1 MTVAALEELV
11 AIPSVSGDPARR
23 DDVGRAA
30 AWLAARLGSLGGR
43 VVPTG
48 GHPLVLGEWLG
59 AEGAPTVL
67 IYAHYDVQPAGEE
80 GAWQTPPFEPAV
92 RGERMY
98 GRGTSDDKGPMLAA
112 LGAVERLLEERGRLP
127 VNVRI
132 LLEGEEEIGS
142 PNLEAA
148 LAANREMLRADVAV
162 SADGAMW
169 SAEQP
174 SLNVAARGM
183 LAVDVSV
190 RGPAADLHSGRH
202 GGAVQNP
209 LRALAEIVASLHR
222 ADGTV
227 AVDGFSDEVVDL
239 TDADREEIG
248 EMPFDDD
255 AYRDEVGAPELHGES
270 GYTPLERLTARPT
283 LEVSQIEG
291 GGRYTVIPAVARA
304 YLTCRLV
311 PDQDPARVA
320 AAIARHV
327 IKHCPPGVTVS
338 VEEVPGGIPAYAIR
352 RDHPALAAAEE
363 ALRSVY
369 PGRRVLRTRAGGTL
383 PAAVLLRRAL
393 GLDTLLFS
401 FSSSDECFH
410 GPNEFFR
417 LSRLREGTDA
427 WARLL
432 DLLAKGSKRTRLRGR
447 GSSSCHRCRATSAS
461 ATAPSTAI
469 SRWPS
474 PNAQLTSEITPNSV
488 SSASRRLRRFTW
500 RSRRSG
506 LNPLRHGREHGRR
519 QEALEGEPEAERQL
533 PENSGIVAMLCSVP
547 PGWSTSN
554 ITAIPERQIN
564 GPPTSPSMA
573 MRRGTSSDWYIR

>member
-1 MTVAALEELV
+1 VAVTVAALEELV

-30 AWLAARLGSLGGR
+30 AWLAKRLEGLNGR
-43 VVPTG
+43 VVPTA
-48 GHPLVLGEWLG
+48 GHPLVLAEWLG

-67 IYAHYDVQPAGEE
+67 VYAHYDVQPVG
-80 GAWQTPPFEPAV
+80 GASAWRTPPFEPV
-92 RGERMY
+92 IRDERMY

-112 LGAVERLLEERGRLP
+112 LGAVERLLEERGSLP

-142 PNLEAA
+142 PSLEPA
-148 LAANREMLRADVAV
+148 LLAHRDALQADVAI

-183 LAVDVSV
+183 LAVEVSV
-190 RGPAADLHSGRH
+190 RGPSADLHSGRH
-202 GGAVQNP
+202 GGAVLNP
-209 LRALAEIVASLHR
+209 LQALAEILATLHR
-222 ADGTV
+222 PDGAIT
-227 AVDGFSDEVVDL
+227 VDGFMDDVVEL
-239 TDADREEIG
+239 TGDDRFEIA
-248 EMPFDDD
+248 EMPFDEG
-255 AYRDEVGAPELHGES
+255 AYRAEVGSPALHGQN

-283 LEVSQIEG
+283 LEISQIEG

-311 PDQDPARVA
+311 PDQDPQRIA

-327 IKHCPPGVTVS
+327 LGRCPDGVTAS
-338 VEEVPGGIPAYAIR
+338 VEEVPGGIPAYAMR

-363 ALRSVY
+363 ALRAVY

-401 FSSSDECFH
+401 FSSSDEGFH

-432 DLLAKGSKRTRLRGR
+432 DLLAEKL
-447 GSSSCHRCRATSAS
+447 
-461 ATAPSTAI
+461 
-469 SRWPS
+469 
-474 PNAQLTSEITPNSV
+474 
-488 SSASRRLRRFTW
+488 
-500 RSRRSG
+500 
-506 LNPLRHGREHGRR
+506 
-519 QEALEGEPEAERQL
+519 
-533 PENSGIVAMLCSVP
+533 
-547 PGWSTSN
+547 
-554 ITAIPERQIN
+554 
-564 GPPTSPSMA
+564 
-573 MRRGTSSDWYIR
+573 

>member
-1 MTVAALEELV
+1 VTVAALEELV

-30 AWLAARLGSLGGR
+30 AWLAKRLEGLNGR
-43 VVPTG
+43 VVPTA
-48 GHPLVLGEWLG
+48 GHPLVLAEWLG

-67 IYAHYDVQPAGEE
+67 VYAHYDVQPVGEAS
-80 GAWQTPPFEPAV
+80 AWRTPPFEPV
-92 RGERMY
+92 IRDERMY

-112 LGAVERLLEERGRLP
+112 LGAVERLLEERGSLP
-127 VNVRI
+127 VNVRV

-142 PNLEAA
+142 PSLEPA
-148 LAANREMLRADVAV
+148 LLAHRDALQADVAI

-183 LAVDVSV
+183 LAVEVSV
-190 RGPAADLHSGRH
+190 RGPSADLHSGRH
-202 GGAVQNP
+202 GGAVLNP
-209 LRALAEIVASLHR
+209 LQALAEILATLHR
-222 ADGTV
+222 PDGAIT
-227 AVDGFSDEVVDL
+227 VDGFMDDVVEL
-239 TDADREEIG
+239 TGDDRFEIA
-248 EMPFDDD
+248 EMPFDER
-255 AYRDEVGAPELHGES
+255 AYRAEVGSPRLHGQN

-283 LEVSQIEG
+283 LEISQIEG

-311 PDQDPARVA
+311 PDQDPQRIA

-327 IKHCPPGVTVS
+327 LGRCPDGVTAS
-338 VEEVPGGIPAYAIR
+338 VEEVPGGIPAYAMR

-363 ALRSVY
+363 ALRAVY

-401 FSSSDECFH
+401 FSSSDEGFH

-432 DLLAKGSKRTRLRGR
+432 DLLAEKL
-447 GSSSCHRCRATSAS
+447 
-461 ATAPSTAI
+461 
-469 SRWPS
+469 
-474 PNAQLTSEITPNSV
+474 
-488 SSASRRLRRFTW
+488 
-500 RSRRSG
+500 
-506 LNPLRHGREHGRR
+506 
-519 QEALEGEPEAERQL
+519 
-533 PENSGIVAMLCSVP
+533 
-547 PGWSTSN
+547 
-554 ITAIPERQIN
+554 
-564 GPPTSPSMA
+564 
-573 MRRGTSSDWYIR
+573 

>member
-30 AWLAARLGSLGGR
+30 AWLAKRLDGLNGR
-43 VVPTG
+43 VVPTA
-48 GHPLVLGEWLG
+48 GHPLVLAEWLG

-67 IYAHYDVQPAGEE
+67 VYAHYDVQPVGEAS
-80 GAWQTPPFEPAV
+80 AWRTPPFEPV
-92 RGERMY
+92 IRDERMY

-112 LGAVERLLEERGRLP
+112 LGAVERLLEERGSLP
-127 VNVRI
+127 VNVRV

-142 PNLEAA
+142 PSLEPA
-148 LAANREMLRADVAV
+148 LLAHRDALQADVAI

-183 LAVDVSV
+183 LAVEVSV
-190 RGPAADLHSGRH
+190 RGPSADLHSGRH
-202 GGAVQNP
+202 GGAVLNP
-209 LRALAEIVASLHR
+209 LQALAEILATLHR
-222 ADGTV
+222 PDGAIT
-227 AVDGFSDEVVDL
+227 VDGFMDDVVDL
-239 TDADREEIG
+239 TGDDRFEIA
-248 EMPFDDD
+248 EMPFDER
-255 AYRDEVGAPELHGES
+255 AYRAEVGSPRLHGQN

-283 LEVSQIEG
+283 LEISQIEG

-311 PDQDPARVA
+311 PDQDPQRIA

-327 IKHCPPGVTVS
+327 LGRCPDGVTAS
-338 VEEVPGGIPAYAIR
+338 VEEVPGGIPAYAMR

-363 ALRSVY
+363 ALRAVY

-401 FSSSDECFH
+401 FSSSDEGFH

-432 DLLAKGSKRTRLRGR
+432 DLLAEKL
-447 GSSSCHRCRATSAS
+447 
-461 ATAPSTAI
+461 
-469 SRWPS
+469 
-474 PNAQLTSEITPNSV
+474 
-488 SSASRRLRRFTW
+488 
-500 RSRRSG
+500 
-506 LNPLRHGREHGRR
+506 
-519 QEALEGEPEAERQL
+519 
-533 PENSGIVAMLCSVP
+533 
-547 PGWSTSN
+547 
-554 ITAIPERQIN
+554 
-564 GPPTSPSMA
+564 
-573 MRRGTSSDWYIR
+573 

>member
-1 MTVAALEELV
+1 VTVAALEELV

-30 AWLAARLGSLGGR
+30 AWLAKRLDGLNGR
-43 VVPTG
+43 VVPTA
-48 GHPLVLGEWLG
+48 GHPLVLAEWLG

-67 IYAHYDVQPAGEE
+67 LYAHYDVQPVGEAP
-80 GAWQTPPFEPAV
+80 AWRTPPFEPV
-92 RGERMY
+92 IRDERMY

-112 LGAVERLLEERGRLP
+112 LGAVERLLEERGSLP

-142 PNLEAA
+142 PSLEPA
-148 LAANREMLRADVAV
+148 LLAHRDALQADVAI

-183 LAVDVSV
+183 LAVEVSV
-190 RGPAADLHSGRH
+190 RGPSADLHSGRH
-202 GGAVQNP
+202 GGAVLNP
-209 LRALAEIVASLHR
+209 LQALAEILATLHR
-222 ADGTV
+222 PDGAIT
-227 AVDGFSDEVVDL
+227 VDGFMDDVVEL
-239 TDADREEIG
+239 TGDDRFEIA
-248 EMPFDDD
+248 EMPFDER
-255 AYRDEVGAPELHGES
+255 AYRAEVGSPRLHGQN

-283 LEVSQIEG
+283 LEISQIEG

-311 PDQDPARVA
+311 PDQDPQRIA

-327 IKHCPPGVTVS
+327 LGRCPDGVTAS
-338 VEEVPGGIPAYAIR
+338 VEEVPGGIPAYAMR

-363 ALRSVY
+363 ALRAVY

-401 FSSSDECFH
+401 FSSSDEGFH

-432 DLLAKGSKRTRLRGR
+432 DLLAEKL
-447 GSSSCHRCRATSAS
+447 
-461 ATAPSTAI
+461 
-469 SRWPS
+469 
-474 PNAQLTSEITPNSV
+474 
-488 SSASRRLRRFTW
+488 
-500 RSRRSG
+500 
-506 LNPLRHGREHGRR
+506 
-519 QEALEGEPEAERQL
+519 
-533 PENSGIVAMLCSVP
+533 
-547 PGWSTSN
+547 
-554 ITAIPERQIN
+554 
-564 GPPTSPSMA
+564 
-573 MRRGTSSDWYIR
+573 

>member
-30 AWLAARLGSLGGR
+30 AWLAKRLEGLNGR
-43 VVPTG
+43 VVPTA
-48 GHPLVLGEWLG
+48 GHPLVLAEWLG

-67 IYAHYDVQPAGEE
+67 VYAHYDVQPVGEAS
-80 GAWQTPPFEPAV
+80 AWRTPPFEPV
-92 RGERMY
+92 IRDDRMY

-112 LGAVERLLEERGRLP
+112 LGAVERLLEERGSLP

-142 PNLEAA
+142 PSLEPA
-148 LAANREMLRADVAV
+148 LLAHRDALQADVAI

-183 LAVDVSV
+183 LAVEVSV
-190 RGPAADLHSGRH
+190 RGPSADLHSGRH
-202 GGAVQNP
+202 GGAVLNP
-209 LRALAEIVASLHR
+209 LQALAEILATLHR
-222 ADGTV
+222 PDGAIT
-227 AVDGFSDEVVDL
+227 VDGFMDDVVEL
-239 TDADREEIG
+239 TGDDRFEIA
-248 EMPFDDD
+248 EMPFDER
-255 AYRDEVGAPELHGES
+255 AYRAEVGSPRLHGQN

-283 LEVSQIEG
+283 LEISQIEG

-311 PDQDPARVA
+311 PDQDPQRIA

-327 IKHCPPGVTVS
+327 LGRCPDGVTAS
-338 VEEVPGGIPAYAIR
+338 VEEVPGGIPAYAMR

-363 ALRSVY
+363 ALRAVY

-401 FSSSDECFH
+401 FSSSDEGFH

-432 DLLAKGSKRTRLRGR
+432 DLLAEKL
-447 GSSSCHRCRATSAS
+447 
-461 ATAPSTAI
+461 
-469 SRWPS
+469 
-474 PNAQLTSEITPNSV
+474 
-488 SSASRRLRRFTW
+488 
-500 RSRRSG
+500 
-506 LNPLRHGREHGRR
+506 
-519 QEALEGEPEAERQL
+519 
-533 PENSGIVAMLCSVP
+533 
-547 PGWSTSN
+547 
-554 ITAIPERQIN
+554 
-564 GPPTSPSMA
+564 
-573 MRRGTSSDWYIR
+573 

>member
-30 AWLAARLGSLGGR
+30 AWLAKRLEGLNGR
-43 VVPTG
+43 VVPTA
-48 GHPLVLGEWLG
+48 GHPLVLAEWLG

-67 IYAHYDVQPAGEE
+67 VYAHYDVQPVGEAS
-80 GAWQTPPFEPAV
+80 AWRTPPFEPV
-92 RGERMY
+92 IRDERMY

-112 LGAVERLLEERGRLP
+112 LGAVERLLEERGSLP
-127 VNVRI
+127 VNVRV

-142 PNLEAA
+142 PSLEPA
-148 LAANREMLRADVAV
+148 LLAHRDALQADVAI

-183 LAVDVSV
+183 LAVEVSV
-190 RGPAADLHSGRH
+190 RGPSADLHSGRH
-202 GGAVQNP
+202 GGAVLNP
-209 LRALAEIVASLHR
+209 LQALAEILATLHR
-222 ADGTV
+222 PDGAIT
-227 AVDGFSDEVVDL
+227 VDGFMDDVVEL
-239 TDADREEIG
+239 TGDDRFEIA
-248 EMPFDDD
+248 EMPFDER
-255 AYRDEVGAPELHGES
+255 AYRAEVGSPRLHGQN

-283 LEVSQIEG
+283 LEISQIEG

-311 PDQDPARVA
+311 PDQDPQRIA

-327 IKHCPPGVTVS
+327 LGRCPDGVTAS
-338 VEEVPGGIPAYAIR
+338 VEEVPGGIPAYAMR

-363 ALRSVY
+363 ALRAVY

-401 FSSSDECFH
+401 FSSSDEGFH

-432 DLLAKGSKRTRLRGR
+432 DLLAEKL
-447 GSSSCHRCRATSAS
+447 
-461 ATAPSTAI
+461 
-469 SRWPS
+469 
-474 PNAQLTSEITPNSV
+474 
-488 SSASRRLRRFTW
+488 
-500 RSRRSG
+500 
-506 LNPLRHGREHGRR
+506 
-519 QEALEGEPEAERQL
+519 
-533 PENSGIVAMLCSVP
+533 
-547 PGWSTSN
+547 
-554 ITAIPERQIN
+554 
-564 GPPTSPSMA
+564 
-573 MRRGTSSDWYIR
+573 

>member
-30 AWLAARLGSLGGR
+30 AWLAKRLEGLNGR
-43 VVPTG
+43 VVPTA
-48 GHPLVLGEWLG
+48 GHPLVLAEWLG

-67 IYAHYDVQPAGEE
+67 VYAHYDVQPVGEAS
-80 GAWQTPPFEPAV
+80 AWRTPPFEPV
-92 RGERMY
+92 IRDERMY

-112 LGAVERLLEERGRLP
+112 LGAVERLLEERGSLP

-142 PNLEAA
+142 PSLEPA
-148 LAANREMLRADVAV
+148 LLAHRDALQADVAI

-183 LAVDVSV
+183 LAVEVSV
-190 RGPAADLHSGRH
+190 RGPSADLHSGRH
-202 GGAVQNP
+202 GGAVLNP
-209 LRALAEIVASLHR
+209 LQALAEILATLHR
-222 ADGTV
+222 PDGAIT
-227 AVDGFSDEVVDL
+227 VDGFMDDVVEL
-239 TDADREEIG
+239 TGDDRFEIA
-248 EMPFDDD
+248 EMPFDER
-255 AYRDEVGAPELHGES
+255 AYRAEVGSPRLHGQN

-283 LEVSQIEG
+283 LEISQIEG

-311 PDQDPARVA
+311 PDQDPQRIA

-327 IKHCPPGVTVS
+327 LGRCPDGVTAS
-338 VEEVPGGIPAYAIR
+338 VEEVPGGIPAYAMR

-363 ALRSVY
+363 ALRAVY

-401 FSSSDECFH
+401 FSSSDEGFH

-432 DLLAKGSKRTRLRGR
+432 DLLAEKL
-447 GSSSCHRCRATSAS
+447 
-461 ATAPSTAI
+461 
-469 SRWPS
+469 
-474 PNAQLTSEITPNSV
+474 
-488 SSASRRLRRFTW
+488 
-500 RSRRSG
+500 
-506 LNPLRHGREHGRR
+506 
-519 QEALEGEPEAERQL
+519 
-533 PENSGIVAMLCSVP
+533 
-547 PGWSTSN
+547 
-554 ITAIPERQIN
+554 
-564 GPPTSPSMA
+564 
-573 MRRGTSSDWYIR
+573 

>member
-23 DDVGRAA
+23 EDVGRAA
-30 AWLAARLGSLGGR
+30 AWLAKRLEGLNGR
-43 VVPTG
+43 VVPTA
-48 GHPLVLGEWLG
+48 GHPLVLAEWLG

-67 IYAHYDVQPAGEE
+67 VYAHYDVQPAGEAS
-80 GAWQTPPFEPAV
+80 AWRTPPFEPV
-92 RGERMY
+92 IRDERMY

-112 LGAVERLLEERGRLP
+112 LGAVERLLEERGSLP
-127 VNVRI
+127 VNVRV

-142 PNLEAA
+142 PSLEPA
-148 LAANREMLRADVAV
+148 LLAHRDALQADVAI

-183 LAVDVSV
+183 LAVEVSV
-190 RGPAADLHSGRH
+190 RGPSADLHSGRH
-202 GGAVQNP
+202 GGAVLNP
-209 LRALAEIVASLHR
+209 LQALAGILATLHR
-222 ADGTV
+222 PDGAIT
-227 AVDGFSDEVVDL
+227 VDGFMDDVVEL
-239 TDADREEIG
+239 TGDDRFEIA
-248 EMPFDDD
+248 EMPFDER
-255 AYRDEVGAPELHGES
+255 AYRAEVGSPRLHGQN

-283 LEVSQIEG
+283 LEISQIEG

-311 PDQDPARVA
+311 PDQDPQRIA

-327 IKHCPPGVTVS
+327 LGRCPDGVTAS

-363 ALRSVY
+363 ALRAVY

-401 FSSSDECFH
+401 FSSSDEGFH

-432 DLLAKGSKRTRLRGR
+432 DLLAEKL
-447 GSSSCHRCRATSAS
+447 
-461 ATAPSTAI
+461 
-469 SRWPS
+469 
-474 PNAQLTSEITPNSV
+474 
-488 SSASRRLRRFTW
+488 
-500 RSRRSG
+500 
-506 LNPLRHGREHGRR
+506 
-519 QEALEGEPEAERQL
+519 
-533 PENSGIVAMLCSVP
+533 
-547 PGWSTSN
+547 
-554 ITAIPERQIN
+554 
-564 GPPTSPSMA
+564 
-573 MRRGTSSDWYIR
+573 

>member
-1 MTVAALEELV
+1 VAVTVAALEELV

-30 AWLAARLGSLGGR
+30 AWLAKRLEGLNGR
-43 VVPTG
+43 VVPTA
-48 GHPLVLGEWLG
+48 GHPLVLAEWLG

-67 IYAHYDVQPAGEE
+67 VYAHYDVQPVGEAS
-80 GAWQTPPFEPAV
+80 AWRTPPFEPVV
-92 RGERMY
+92 RDERMY

-112 LGAVERLLEERGRLP
+112 LGAVERLLEERGSLP
-127 VNVRI
+127 VNVRV

-142 PNLEAA
+142 PSLEPA
-148 LAANREMLRADVAV
+148 LLAHRDALQADVAI

-183 LAVDVSV
+183 LAVEVSV
-190 RGPAADLHSGRH
+190 RGPSADLHSGRH
-202 GGAVQNP
+202 GGAVLNP
-209 LRALAEIVASLHR
+209 LQALAEILATLHR
-222 ADGTV
+222 PDGAIT
-227 AVDGFSDEVVDL
+227 VDGFMDDVVDL
-239 TDADREEIG
+239 TGDDRFEIA
-248 EMPFDDD
+248 EMPFDER
-255 AYRDEVGAPELHGES
+255 AYRAEVGSPRLHGQN

-283 LEVSQIEG
+283 LEISQIEG

-311 PDQDPARVA
+311 PDQDPQRIA

-327 IKHCPPGVTVS
+327 LGRCPDGVTAS
-338 VEEVPGGIPAYAIR
+338 VEEVPGGIPAYAMR

-363 ALRSVY
+363 ALRAVY

-401 FSSSDECFH
+401 FSSSDEGFH

-432 DLLAKGSKRTRLRGR
+432 DLLAEKL
-447 GSSSCHRCRATSAS
+447 
-461 ATAPSTAI
+461 
-469 SRWPS
+469 
-474 PNAQLTSEITPNSV
+474 
-488 SSASRRLRRFTW
+488 
-500 RSRRSG
+500 
-506 LNPLRHGREHGRR
+506 
-519 QEALEGEPEAERQL
+519 
-533 PENSGIVAMLCSVP
+533 
-547 PGWSTSN
+547 
-554 ITAIPERQIN
+554 
-564 GPPTSPSMA
+564 
-573 MRRGTSSDWYIR
+573 

>member
-30 AWLAARLGSLGGR
+30 AWLATRLEGLNGR
-43 VVPTG
+43 VVPTA
-48 GHPLVLGEWLG
+48 GHPLVLAEWLG

-67 IYAHYDVQPAGEE
+67 VYAHYDVQPVGEAS
-80 GAWQTPPFEPAV
+80 AWRTPPFEPV
-92 RGERMY
+92 IRDDRMY

-112 LGAVERLLEERGRLP
+112 LGAVERLLEERGSLP
-127 VNVRI
+127 VNVRV

-142 PNLEAA
+142 PSLAPA
-148 LAANREMLRADVAV
+148 LLAHRDALQADVAI

-183 LAVDVSV
+183 LAVEVSV
-190 RGPAADLHSGRH
+190 RGPSADLHSGRH
-202 GGAVQNP
+202 GGAVLNP
-209 LRALAEIVASLHR
+209 LQALAEILATLHR
-222 ADGTV
+222 PDGAIT
-227 AVDGFSDEVVDL
+227 VDGFMDDVVEL
-239 TDADREEIG
+239 TGDDRFEIA
-248 EMPFDDD
+248 EMPFDER
-255 AYRDEVGAPELHGES
+255 AYRAEVGSPRLHGQN

-283 LEVSQIEG
+283 LEISQIEG

-311 PDQDPARVA
+311 PDQDPQRIA

-327 IKHCPPGVTVS
+327 LGRCPDGVTAS
-338 VEEVPGGIPAYAIR
+338 VEEVPGGIPAYAMR

-363 ALRSVY
+363 ALRAVY

-401 FSSSDECFH
+401 FSSSDEGFH

-432 DLLAKGSKRTRLRGR
+432 DLLAEKL
-447 GSSSCHRCRATSAS
+447 
-461 ATAPSTAI
+461 
-469 SRWPS
+469 
-474 PNAQLTSEITPNSV
+474 
-488 SSASRRLRRFTW
+488 
-500 RSRRSG
+500 
-506 LNPLRHGREHGRR
+506 
-519 QEALEGEPEAERQL
+519 
-533 PENSGIVAMLCSVP
+533 
-547 PGWSTSN
+547 
-554 ITAIPERQIN
+554 
-564 GPPTSPSMA
+564 
-573 MRRGTSSDWYIR
+573 

>member
-1 MTVAALEELV
+1 VAVTVAALEELV

-30 AWLAARLGSLGGR
+30 AWLAKRLEGLNGR
-43 VVPTG
+43 VVPTA
-48 GHPLVLGEWLG
+48 GHPLVLAEWLG

-67 IYAHYDVQPAGEE
+67 VYAHYDVQPVGEAS
-80 GAWQTPPFEPAV
+80 AWRTPPFEPII
-92 RGERMY
+92 RDERMY

-112 LGAVERLLEERGRLP
+112 LGAVERLLEERGSLP
-127 VNVRI
+127 VNVRV

-142 PNLEAA
+142 PSLEPA
-148 LAANREMLRADVAV
+148 LLAHRDALQADVAI

-183 LAVDVSV
+183 LAVEVSV
-190 RGPAADLHSGRH
+190 RGPSADLHSGRH
-202 GGAVQNP
+202 GGAVLNP
-209 LRALAEIVASLHR
+209 LQALAEILATLHR
-222 ADGTV
+222 PDGAIT
-227 AVDGFSDEVVDL
+227 VDGFMDDVVEL
-239 TDADREEIG
+239 TGDDRFEIA
-248 EMPFDDD
+248 EMPFDER
-255 AYRDEVGAPELHGES
+255 AYRAEVGSPRLHGQN

-283 LEVSQIEG
+283 LEISQIEG

-311 PDQDPARVA
+311 PDQDPQRIA

-327 IKHCPPGVTVS
+327 LGRCPDGVTAS
-338 VEEVPGGIPAYAIR
+338 VEEVPGGIPAYAMR

-363 ALRSVY
+363 ALRAVY

-401 FSSSDECFH
+401 FSSSDEGFH

-417 LSRLREGTDA
+417 LSRLGEGTDA

-432 DLLAKGSKRTRLRGR
+432 DLLAEKL
-447 GSSSCHRCRATSAS
+447 
-461 ATAPSTAI
+461 
-469 SRWPS
+469 
-474 PNAQLTSEITPNSV
+474 
-488 SSASRRLRRFTW
+488 
-500 RSRRSG
+500 
-506 LNPLRHGREHGRR
+506 
-519 QEALEGEPEAERQL
+519 
-533 PENSGIVAMLCSVP
+533 
-547 PGWSTSN
+547 
-554 ITAIPERQIN
+554 
-564 GPPTSPSMA
+564 
-573 MRRGTSSDWYIR
+573 

>member
-30 AWLAARLGSLGGR
+30 AWLAKRLEGLNGR
-43 VVPTG
+43 VVPTA
-48 GHPLVLGEWLG
+48 GHPLVLAEWLG

-67 IYAHYDVQPAGEE
+67 LYAHYDVQPVGEAS
-80 GAWQTPPFEPAV
+80 AWRTPPFEPV
-92 RGERMY
+92 IRDDRMY

-112 LGAVERLLEERGRLP
+112 LGAVERLLEERGSLP
-127 VNVRI
+127 VNVRV

-142 PNLEAA
+142 PSLAPA
-148 LAANREMLRADVAV
+148 LLAHRDALQADVAI

-183 LAVDVSV
+183 LAVEVSV
-190 RGPAADLHSGRH
+190 RGPSADLHSGRH
-202 GGAVQNP
+202 GGAVLNP
-209 LRALAEIVASLHR
+209 LQALAEILATLHR
-222 ADGTV
+222 PDGAIT
-227 AVDGFSDEVVDL
+227 VDGFMDDVVDL
-239 TDADREEIG
+239 TGDDRFEIA
-248 EMPFDDD
+248 EMPFDER
-255 AYRDEVGAPELHGES
+255 AYRAEVGSPRLHGQN

-283 LEVSQIEG
+283 LEISQIEG

-311 PDQDPARVA
+311 PDQDPQRIA

-327 IKHCPPGVTVS
+327 LGRCPDGVTAS
-338 VEEVPGGIPAYAIR
+338 VEEVPGGIPAYAMR

-363 ALRSVY
+363 ALRAVY

-401 FSSSDECFH
+401 FSSSDEGFH

-432 DLLAKGSKRTRLRGR
+432 DLLAEKL
-447 GSSSCHRCRATSAS
+447 
-461 ATAPSTAI
+461 
-469 SRWPS
+469 
-474 PNAQLTSEITPNSV
+474 
-488 SSASRRLRRFTW
+488 
-500 RSRRSG
+500 
-506 LNPLRHGREHGRR
+506 
-519 QEALEGEPEAERQL
+519 
-533 PENSGIVAMLCSVP
+533 
-547 PGWSTSN
+547 
-554 ITAIPERQIN
+554 
-564 GPPTSPSMA
+564 
-573 MRRGTSSDWYIR
+573 

>member
-1 MTVAALEELV
+1 VAVTVATLEELV

-30 AWLAARLGSLGGR
+30 AWLAARLGGMNGR

-59 AEGAPTVL
+59 AEGAPTILV
-67 IYAHYDVQPAGEE
+67 YAHYDVQPP
-80 GAWQTPPFEPAV
+80 GAAAAWLTPPFEPTI

-112 LGAVERLLEERGRLP
+112 LGAIERVLEERGRLP

-142 PNLEAA
+142 PNLEPA
-148 LAANREMLRADVAV
+148 LLANRDALRADVAV

-183 LAVDVSV
+183 VAVDVSV
-190 RGPAADLHSGRH
+190 RGPSADLHSGRH
-202 GGAVQNP
+202 GGAVLNP
-209 LRALAEIVASLHR
+209 LQALAEILATLHR
-222 ADGTV
+222 PDGSV
-227 AVDGFSDEVVDL
+227 AVDGFMDDVVDL
-239 TDADREEIG
+239 TGDDRFEIAQ
-248 EMPFDDD
+248 MPFDEQ
-255 AYRDEVGAPELHGES
+255 AYRAELGAPELHGDN
-270 GYTPLERLTARPT
+270 GYTPLERVTARPT

-311 PDQDPARVA
+311 PDQDPSRIA

-327 IKHCPPGVTVS
+327 LGRCPSGVTAS
-338 VEEVPGGIPAYAIR
+338 VEEVPGGIPAYAMR
-352 RDHPALAAAEE
+352 RDHPALAAGEE
-363 ALRSVY
+363 ALQAVY

-401 FSSSDECFH
+401 FSSSDEGFH

-417 LSRLREGTDA
+417 LSRLHEGTDA

-432 DLLAKGSKRTRLRGR
+432 DLLAERL
-447 GSSSCHRCRATSAS
+447 
-461 ATAPSTAI
+461 
-469 SRWPS
+469 
-474 PNAQLTSEITPNSV
+474 
-488 SSASRRLRRFTW
+488 
-500 RSRRSG
+500 
-506 LNPLRHGREHGRR
+506 
-519 QEALEGEPEAERQL
+519 
-533 PENSGIVAMLCSVP
+533 
-547 PGWSTSN
+547 
-554 ITAIPERQIN
+554 
-564 GPPTSPSMA
+564 
-573 MRRGTSSDWYIR
+573 

>member
-11 AIPSVSGDPARR
+11 AIPSVSGDPAHRG
-23 DDVGRAA
+23 DIERAA
-30 AWLAARLGSLGGR
+30 AWLAARLEPLGGR

-67 IYAHYDVQPAGEE
+67 VYAHYDVQPVGEE
-80 GAWQTPPFEPAV
+80 RAWQTPPFEPAV

-142 PNLEAA
+142 PNLQAA
-148 LAANREMLRADVAV
+148 LAANRELLRADVAV

-174 SLNVAARGM
+174 SVNVAARGM
-183 LAVDVSV
+183 VAVEVAV

-202 GGAVQNP
+202 GGAAQNP
-209 LRALAEIVASLHR
+209 LRALAAILATLHR
-222 ADGTV
+222 ADGSV
-227 AVDGFSDEVVDL
+227 AVGGFSDDVVRL
-239 TDADREEIG
+239 TAADREEIG
-248 EMPFDDD
+248 QMPFDDD
-255 AYRDEVGAPELHGES
+255 AYRAEIGVPELHGES

-327 IKHCPPGVTVS
+327 IRHCPPGVTVS
-338 VEEVPGGIPAYAIR
+338 VEEVPGGIPAYAIH
-352 RDHPALAAAEE
+352 RDHPALGAAEE
-363 ALRSVY
+363 ALRAVY

-417 LSRLREGTDA
+417 LSRLAEGTDA

-432 DLLAKGSKRTRLRGR
+432 DLLAEKL
-447 GSSSCHRCRATSAS
+447 
-461 ATAPSTAI
+461 
-469 SRWPS
+469 
-474 PNAQLTSEITPNSV
+474 
-488 SSASRRLRRFTW
+488 
-500 RSRRSG
+500 
-506 LNPLRHGREHGRR
+506 
-519 QEALEGEPEAERQL
+519 
-533 PENSGIVAMLCSVP
+533 
-547 PGWSTSN
+547 
-554 ITAIPERQIN
+554 
-564 GPPTSPSMA
+564 
-573 MRRGTSSDWYIR
+573 

>member
-30 AWLAARLGSLGGR
+30 AWLAKRLEGLNGR
-43 VVPTG
+43 VVPTA
-48 GHPLVLGEWLG
+48 GHPLVLAEWLG

-67 IYAHYDVQPAGEE
+67 VYAHYDVQPVGEAS
-80 GAWQTPPFEPAV
+80 AWRTPPFEPV
-92 RGERMY
+92 IRDERMY

-112 LGAVERLLEERGRLP
+112 LGAVERLLEERGSLP

-142 PNLEAA
+142 PSLEPA
-148 LAANREMLRADVAV
+148 LLAHRDALQADVAI

-183 LAVDVSV
+183 LAVEVSV
-190 RGPAADLHSGRH
+190 RGPSADLHSGRH
-202 GGAVQNP
+202 GGAVLNP
-209 LRALAEIVASLHR
+209 LQALAEILATLHR
-222 ADGTV
+222 PDGAIT
-227 AVDGFSDEVVDL
+227 VDGFMDDVVDL
-239 TDADREEIG
+239 TGDDRFEIA
-248 EMPFDDD
+248 EMPFDER
-255 AYRDEVGAPELHGES
+255 AYRAEVGSPRLHGQN

-283 LEVSQIEG
+283 LEISQIEG

-311 PDQDPARVA
+311 PDQDPQRIA

-327 IKHCPPGVTVS
+327 LGRCPDGVTAS
-338 VEEVPGGIPAYAIR
+338 VEEVPGGIPAYAMR

-363 ALRSVY
+363 ALRAVY

-401 FSSSDECFH
+401 FSSSDEGFH

-432 DLLAKGSKRTRLRGR
+432 DLLAEKL
-447 GSSSCHRCRATSAS
+447 
-461 ATAPSTAI
+461 
-469 SRWPS
+469 
-474 PNAQLTSEITPNSV
+474 
-488 SSASRRLRRFTW
+488 
-500 RSRRSG
+500 
-506 LNPLRHGREHGRR
+506 
-519 QEALEGEPEAERQL
+519 
-533 PENSGIVAMLCSVP
+533 
-547 PGWSTSN
+547 
-554 ITAIPERQIN
+554 
-564 GPPTSPSMA
+564 
-573 MRRGTSSDWYIR
+573 

>member
-1 MTVAALEELV
+1 MAVTVAALAELV
-11 AIPSVSGDPARR
+11 AIPSISSDPTRR
-23 DDVGRAA
+23 YDVARAA
-30 AWLAARLGSLGGR
+30 AWLAARLSPLGGR

-48 GHPLVLGEWLG
+48 GHPLVLAEWLG

-67 IYAHYDVQPAGEE
+67 VYAHYDVQPAGRD
-80 GAWQTPPFEPAV
+80 ADWHTPPFEPSV

-112 LGAVERLLEERGRLP
+112 LGAIERLLEERGRLP
-127 VNVRI
+127 VNVRVI
-132 LLEGEEEIGS
+132 LEGEEEIGS
-142 PNLEAA
+142 PSLEAA
-148 LAANREMLRADVAV
+148 LAANRDTLRADLAV

-174 SLNVAARGM
+174 SVNVAARGM
-183 LAVDVSV
+183 LAVEVAV

-209 LRALAEIVASLHR
+209 LRALAEILAGLHGP
-222 ADGTV
+222 DGSV
-227 AVDGFSDEVVDL
+227 AVEGFADDVVEL
-239 TDADREEIG
+239 TDADRDEIG
-248 EMPFDDD
+248 QMPFDGD
-255 AYRDEVGAPELHGES
+255 AYRAELGVPELHGEH

-311 PDQDPARVA
+311 PNQDPARVA

-327 IKHCPPGVTVS
+327 LARCPDGVTAS
-338 VEEVPGGIPAYAIR
+338 VEEVPGGIPAYAMP

-363 ALRSVY
+363 ALRAVY

-393 GLDTLLFS
+393 GLETLLFS
-401 FSSSDECFH
+401 FSSSDEGFH

-417 LSRLREGTDA
+417 LSRLRDGTDA

-432 DLLAKGSKRTRLRGR
+432 DLLAERL
-447 GSSSCHRCRATSAS
+447 
-461 ATAPSTAI
+461 
-469 SRWPS
+469 
-474 PNAQLTSEITPNSV
+474 
-488 SSASRRLRRFTW
+488 
-500 RSRRSG
+500 
-506 LNPLRHGREHGRR
+506 
-519 QEALEGEPEAERQL
+519 
-533 PENSGIVAMLCSVP
+533 
-547 PGWSTSN
+547 
-554 ITAIPERQIN
+554 
-564 GPPTSPSMA
+564 
-573 MRRGTSSDWYIR
+573 

>member
-30 AWLAARLGSLGGR
+30 AWLAKRLEGLNGR
-43 VVPTG
+43 VVPTA
-48 GHPLVLGEWLG
+48 GHPLVLAEWLG

-67 IYAHYDVQPAGEE
+67 VYAHYDVQPVGEAS
-80 GAWQTPPFEPAV
+80 AWRTPPFEPV
-92 RGERMY
+92 IRDERMY

-112 LGAVERLLEERGRLP
+112 LGAVERLLEERGSLP
-127 VNVRI
+127 VNVRV

-142 PNLEAA
+142 PSLEPA
-148 LAANREMLRADVAV
+148 LLAHRDALQADVAI

-183 LAVDVSV
+183 LAVEVSV
-190 RGPAADLHSGRH
+190 RGPSADLHSGRH
-202 GGAVQNP
+202 GGAVLNP
-209 LRALAEIVASLHR
+209 LQALAEILATLHR
-222 ADGTV
+222 PDGAIT
-227 AVDGFSDEVVDL
+227 VDGFMDDVVDL
-239 TDADREEIG
+239 TGDDRFEIA
-248 EMPFDDD
+248 EMPFDER
-255 AYRDEVGAPELHGES
+255 AYRAEVGSPRLHGQN

-283 LEVSQIEG
+283 LEISQIEG

-311 PDQDPARVA
+311 PDQDPQRIA

-327 IKHCPPGVTVS
+327 LGRCPDGVTAS
-338 VEEVPGGIPAYAIR
+338 VEEVPGGIPAYAMR

-363 ALRSVY
+363 ALRAVY

-401 FSSSDECFH
+401 FSSSDEGFH

-432 DLLAKGSKRTRLRGR
+432 DLLAEKL
-447 GSSSCHRCRATSAS
+447 
-461 ATAPSTAI
+461 
-469 SRWPS
+469 
-474 PNAQLTSEITPNSV
+474 
-488 SSASRRLRRFTW
+488 
-500 RSRRSG
+500 
-506 LNPLRHGREHGRR
+506 
-519 QEALEGEPEAERQL
+519 
-533 PENSGIVAMLCSVP
+533 
-547 PGWSTSN
+547 
-554 ITAIPERQIN
+554 
-564 GPPTSPSMA
+564 
-573 MRRGTSSDWYIR
+573 

>member
-30 AWLAARLGSLGGR
+30 AWLAKRLEGLNGR
-43 VVPTG
+43 VVPTA
-48 GHPLVLGEWLG
+48 GHPLVLAEWLG

-67 IYAHYDVQPAGEE
+67 VYAHYDVQPVGEAS
-80 GAWQTPPFEPAV
+80 AWRTPPFEPV
-92 RGERMY
+92 IRDERMY

-112 LGAVERLLEERGRLP
+112 LGAVERLLDKRGSLP

-142 PNLEAA
+142 PSLEPA
-148 LAANREMLRADVAV
+148 LIAHRDALRADVAI

-174 SLNVAARGM
+174 SVNVAARGM
-183 LAVDVSV
+183 LAVEVSV
-190 RGPAADLHSGRH
+190 RGPSADLHSGRH
-202 GGAVQNP
+202 GGAVLNP
-209 LRALAEIVASLHR
+209 LQALAEILATLHR
-222 ADGTV
+222 PDGAI
-227 AVDGFSDEVVDL
+227 AVDGFMDDVVDL
-239 TDADREEIG
+239 TGDDRFEIA
-248 EMPFDDD
+248 EMPFDER
-255 AYRDEVGAPELHGES
+255 AYRAEVGAPRLHGQN

-283 LEVSQIEG
+283 LEISQIEG

-311 PDQDPARVA
+311 PDQDPQRIA

-327 IKHCPPGVTVS
+327 LGRCPDGVTAS
-338 VEEVPGGIPAYAIR
+338 VEEVPGGIPAYAMR

-363 ALRSVY
+363 ALRAVY

-401 FSSSDECFH
+401 FSSSDEGFH

-432 DLLAKGSKRTRLRGR
+432 DLLAEKL
-447 GSSSCHRCRATSAS
+447 
-461 ATAPSTAI
+461 
-469 SRWPS
+469 
-474 PNAQLTSEITPNSV
+474 
-488 SSASRRLRRFTW
+488 
-500 RSRRSG
+500 
-506 LNPLRHGREHGRR
+506 
-519 QEALEGEPEAERQL
+519 
-533 PENSGIVAMLCSVP
+533 
-547 PGWSTSN
+547 
-554 ITAIPERQIN
+554 
-564 GPPTSPSMA
+564 
-573 MRRGTSSDWYIR
+573 

>member
-1 MTVAALEELV
+1 VGGRGRGGTGAPGERVAVTVAALEELV

-30 AWLAARLGSLGGR
+30 AWLAKRLEGLNGR
-43 VVPTG
+43 VVPTA
-48 GHPLVLGEWLG
+48 GHPLVLAEWLG

-67 IYAHYDVQPAGEE
+67 VYAHYDVQPVGEAS
-80 GAWQTPPFEPAV
+80 AWRTPPFEPV
-92 RGERMY
+92 IRDERMY

-112 LGAVERLLEERGRLP
+112 LGAVERLLEERGSLP

-142 PNLEAA
+142 PSLEPA
-148 LAANREMLRADVAV
+148 LLAHRDALQADVAI

-183 LAVDVSV
+183 LAVEVSV
-190 RGPAADLHSGRH
+190 RGPSADLHSGRH
-202 GGAVQNP
+202 GGAVLNP
-209 LRALAEIVASLHR
+209 LQALAEILATLHR
-222 ADGTV
+222 PDGAIT
-227 AVDGFSDEVVDL
+227 VDGFMDDVVDL
-239 TDADREEIG
+239 TGDDRFEIA
-248 EMPFDDD
+248 EMPFDER
-255 AYRDEVGAPELHGES
+255 AYRAEVGSPRLHGQN

-283 LEVSQIEG
+283 LEISQIEG

-311 PDQDPARVA
+311 PDQDPQRIA

-327 IKHCPPGVTVS
+327 LGRCPDGVTAS
-338 VEEVPGGIPAYAIR
+338 VEEVPGGIPAYAMR

-363 ALRSVY
+363 ALRAVY

-401 FSSSDECFH
+401 FSSSDEGFH

-432 DLLAKGSKRTRLRGR
+432 DLLAEKL
-447 GSSSCHRCRATSAS
+447 
-461 ATAPSTAI
+461 
-469 SRWPS
+469 
-474 PNAQLTSEITPNSV
+474 
-488 SSASRRLRRFTW
+488 
-500 RSRRSG
+500 
-506 LNPLRHGREHGRR
+506 
-519 QEALEGEPEAERQL
+519 
-533 PENSGIVAMLCSVP
+533 
-547 PGWSTSN
+547 
-554 ITAIPERQIN
+554 
-564 GPPTSPSMA
+564 
-573 MRRGTSSDWYIR
+573 

>member
-23 DDVGRAA
+23 GDVERAA
-30 AWLAARLGSLGGR
+30 AWLASRLGVLGGR

-48 GHPLVLGEWLG
+48 GHPLVLGEWLE

-67 IYAHYDVQPAGEE
+67 VYAHYDVQPAGDA

-112 LGAVERLLEERGRLP
+112 LGAVERLLEERGHLP

-148 LAANREMLRADVAV
+148 LAANREVLRADVAV

-174 SLNVAARGM
+174 SVNVAARGM
-183 LAVDVSV
+183 VAVEVAV

-202 GGAVQNP
+202 GGAAENP
-209 LRALAEIVASLHR
+209 LRALAAILATLHR
-222 ADGTV
+222 TDGSV
-227 AVDGFSDEVVDL
+227 AVDGFCDDVLDL
-239 TDADREEIG
+239 TPADREEIG
-248 EMPFDDD
+248 QMPFDDD
-255 AYRDEVGAPELHGES
+255 AYRHEVGVPELRGEP
-270 GYTPLERLTARPT
+270 GYTTLERLTARPT

-311 PDQDPARVA
+311 PDQDPARIA

-327 IKHCPPGVTVS
+327 IHHCPPGVTVS

-363 ALRSVY
+363 ALHAVY

-401 FSSSDECFH
+401 FSSSDEAFH

-417 LSRLREGTDA
+417 LSRLAEGTDA

-432 DLLAKGSKRTRLRGR
+432 DLLAVKL
-447 GSSSCHRCRATSAS
+447 
-461 ATAPSTAI
+461 
-469 SRWPS
+469 
-474 PNAQLTSEITPNSV
+474 
-488 SSASRRLRRFTW
+488 
-500 RSRRSG
+500 
-506 LNPLRHGREHGRR
+506 
-519 QEALEGEPEAERQL
+519 
-533 PENSGIVAMLCSVP
+533 
-547 PGWSTSN
+547 
-554 ITAIPERQIN
+554 
-564 GPPTSPSMA
+564 
-573 MRRGTSSDWYIR
+573 

>member
-1 MTVAALEELV
+1 VAVSVAALEELV

-23 DDVGRAA
+23 SDVERAA
-30 AWLAARLGSLGGR
+30 TWLAARLAPMGGR
-43 VVPTG
+43 IVPTA
-48 GHPLVLGEWLG
+48 GHPLVLAEWAA

-67 IYAHYDVQPAGEE
+67 VYAHYDVQPAGEE
-80 GAWQTPPFEPAV
+80 RAWQTPPFAPAI

-112 LGAVERLLEERGRLP
+112 LGAIEQLLEERGRLP

-142 PNLEAA
+142 PHLEAA
-148 LAANREMLRADVAV
+148 LAANRDALRADIAV

-183 LAVDVSV
+183 VAVEVAV
-190 RGPAADLHSGRH
+190 RGPSADLHSGRH
-202 GGAVQNP
+202 GGSVQNP
-209 LRALAEIVASLHR
+209 LRALSEIVASLHR
-222 ADGTV
+222 ADGSV
-227 AVDGFSDEVVDL
+227 AVDGFSDDVVAL
-239 TDADREEIG
+239 TDADREEIAQ
-248 EMPFDDD
+248 MPFDAD
-255 AYRDEVGAPELHGES
+255 AYRDELGVPELHGET

-283 LEVSQIEG
+283 LEVSQLEG
-291 GGRYTVIPAVARA
+291 GGRYTVIPSVARA

-320 AAIARHV
+320 GGIARPV
-327 IKHCPPGVTVS
+327 LARCPEGVTAS
-338 VEEVPGGIPAYAIR
+338 VEQMPAGIPAYAIR

-363 ALRSVY
+363 ALRDVY

-432 DLLAKGSKRTRLRGR
+432 DLLAARL
-447 GSSSCHRCRATSAS
+447 
-461 ATAPSTAI
+461 
-469 SRWPS
+469 
-474 PNAQLTSEITPNSV
+474 
-488 SSASRRLRRFTW
+488 
-500 RSRRSG
+500 
-506 LNPLRHGREHGRR
+506 
-519 QEALEGEPEAERQL
+519 
-533 PENSGIVAMLCSVP
+533 
-547 PGWSTSN
+547 
-554 ITAIPERQIN
+554 
-564 GPPTSPSMA
+564 
-573 MRRGTSSDWYIR
+573 

>member
-30 AWLAARLGSLGGR
+30 AWLAKRLEGLNGR
-43 VVPTG
+43 VVPTA
-48 GHPLVLGEWLG
+48 GHPLVLAEWLG

-67 IYAHYDVQPAGEE
+67 IYAHYDVQPVGEAS
-80 GAWQTPPFEPAV
+80 AWRTPPFEPV
-92 RGERMY
+92 IRDERMY

-112 LGAVERLLEERGRLP
+112 LGAVERLLDERGSLP

-142 PNLEAA
+142 PSLEPA
-148 LAANREMLRADVAV
+148 LIAHRDALRADVAI

-174 SLNVAARGM
+174 SVNVAARGM
-183 LAVDVSV
+183 LAVEVSV
-190 RGPAADLHSGRH
+190 RGPSADLHSGRH
-202 GGAVQNP
+202 GGAVLNP
-209 LRALAEIVASLHR
+209 LQALAEILATLHR
-222 ADGTV
+222 PDGAI
-227 AVDGFSDEVVDL
+227 AVDGFMDDVVDL
-239 TDADREEIG
+239 TGDDRFEIA
-248 EMPFDDD
+248 EMPFDER
-255 AYRDEVGAPELHGES
+255 AYRAEVGAPRLHGQN

-283 LEVSQIEG
+283 LEISQIEG

-311 PDQDPARVA
+311 PDQDPQRIA

-327 IKHCPPGVTVS
+327 LGRCPDGVTAS
-338 VEEVPGGIPAYAIR
+338 VEEVPGGIPAYAMR

-363 ALRSVY
+363 ALRAVY

-401 FSSSDECFH
+401 FSSSDEGFH

-432 DLLAKGSKRTRLRGR
+432 DLLAEKL
-447 GSSSCHRCRATSAS
+447 
-461 ATAPSTAI
+461 
-469 SRWPS
+469 
-474 PNAQLTSEITPNSV
+474 
-488 SSASRRLRRFTW
+488 
-500 RSRRSG
+500 
-506 LNPLRHGREHGRR
+506 
-519 QEALEGEPEAERQL
+519 
-533 PENSGIVAMLCSVP
+533 
-547 PGWSTSN
+547 
-554 ITAIPERQIN
+554 
-564 GPPTSPSMA
+564 
-573 MRRGTSSDWYIR
+573 

>member
-30 AWLAARLGSLGGR
+30 AWLAKRLEGLNGR
-43 VVPTG
+43 VVPTA
-48 GHPLVLGEWLG
+48 GHPLVLAEWLG

-67 IYAHYDVQPAGEE
+67 VYAHYDVQPVGEAS
-80 GAWQTPPFEPAV
+80 AWRTPPFEPV
-92 RGERMY
+92 IRDERMY

-112 LGAVERLLEERGRLP
+112 LGAVERLLEERGSLP

-142 PNLEAA
+142 PSLEPA
-148 LAANREMLRADVAV
+148 LLAHRDALQADVAI

-183 LAVDVSV
+183 LAVEVSV
-190 RGPAADLHSGRH
+190 RGPSADLHSGRH
-202 GGAVQNP
+202 GGAVLNP
-209 LRALAEIVASLHR
+209 LQALAEILATLHR
-222 ADGTV
+222 PDGAIT
-227 AVDGFSDEVVDL
+227 VDGFMDDVVDL
-239 TDADREEIG
+239 TGDDRFEIA
-248 EMPFDDD
+248 EMPFDER
-255 AYRDEVGAPELHGES
+255 AYRAEVGSPRLHGQN

-283 LEVSQIEG
+283 LEISQIEG

-311 PDQDPARVA
+311 PDQDPQRIA

-327 IKHCPPGVTVS
+327 LGRCPDGVTAS
-338 VEEVPGGIPAYAIR
+338 VEEVPGGIPAYAMR

-363 ALRSVY
+363 ALRAVY

-401 FSSSDECFH
+401 FSSSDEGFH

-417 LSRLREGTDA
+417 LSRLGEGTDA

-432 DLLAKGSKRTRLRGR
+432 DLLAEKL
-447 GSSSCHRCRATSAS
+447 
-461 ATAPSTAI
+461 
-469 SRWPS
+469 
-474 PNAQLTSEITPNSV
+474 
-488 SSASRRLRRFTW
+488 
-500 RSRRSG
+500 
-506 LNPLRHGREHGRR
+506 
-519 QEALEGEPEAERQL
+519 
-533 PENSGIVAMLCSVP
+533 
-547 PGWSTSN
+547 
-554 ITAIPERQIN
+554 
-564 GPPTSPSMA
+564 
-573 MRRGTSSDWYIR
+573 

>member
-30 AWLAARLGSLGGR
+30 AWLAKRLEGLNGR
-43 VVPTG
+43 VVPTA
-48 GHPLVLGEWLG
+48 GHPLVLAEWLG

-67 IYAHYDVQPAGEE
+67 VYAHYDVQPVGEAS
-80 GAWQTPPFEPAV
+80 AWRTPPFEPV
-92 RGERMY
+92 IRDDRMY

-112 LGAVERLLEERGRLP
+112 LGAVERLLEERGSLP

-142 PNLEAA
+142 PSLEPA
-148 LAANREMLRADVAV
+148 LLAHRDALQADVAI

-183 LAVDVSV
+183 LAVEVSV
-190 RGPAADLHSGRH
+190 RGPSADLHSGRH
-202 GGAVQNP
+202 GGAVLNP
-209 LRALAEIVASLHR
+209 LQALAEILATLHR
-222 ADGTV
+222 PDGAIT
-227 AVDGFSDEVVDL
+227 VDGFMDDVVDL
-239 TDADREEIG
+239 TGDDRFEIA
-248 EMPFDDD
+248 EMPFDER
-255 AYRDEVGAPELHGES
+255 AYRAEVGSPRLHGQN

-283 LEVSQIEG
+283 LEISQIEG

-311 PDQDPARVA
+311 PDQDPQRIA

-327 IKHCPPGVTVS
+327 LGRCPDGVTAS
-338 VEEVPGGIPAYAIR
+338 VEEVPGGIPAYAMR

-363 ALRSVY
+363 ALRAVY

-401 FSSSDECFH
+401 FSSSDEGFH

-432 DLLAKGSKRTRLRGR
+432 DLLAEKL
-447 GSSSCHRCRATSAS
+447 
-461 ATAPSTAI
+461 
-469 SRWPS
+469 
-474 PNAQLTSEITPNSV
+474 
-488 SSASRRLRRFTW
+488 
-500 RSRRSG
+500 
-506 LNPLRHGREHGRR
+506 
-519 QEALEGEPEAERQL
+519 
-533 PENSGIVAMLCSVP
+533 
-547 PGWSTSN
+547 
-554 ITAIPERQIN
+554 
-564 GPPTSPSMA
+564 
-573 MRRGTSSDWYIR
+573 

>member
-148 LAANREMLRADVAV
+148 LAANREVLRADVAV

-202 GGAVQNP
+202 GGSVQNP

-270 GYTPLERLTARPT
+270 AYTPLERLTARPT

-327 IKHCPPGVTVS
+327 IKHCPPGVTLS
-338 VEEVPGGIPAYAIR
+338 VKEVPGGIPAYAIR
-352 RDHPALAAAEE
+352 RDHPALEAAEE

-432 DLLAKGSKRTRLRGR
+432 DLLARG
-447 GSSSCHRCRATSAS
+447 
-461 ATAPSTAI
+461 
-469 SRWPS
+469 
-474 PNAQLTSEITPNSV
+474 V
-488 SSASRRLRRFTW
+488 
-500 RSRRSG
+500 
-506 LNPLRHGREHGRR
+506 
-519 QEALEGEPEAERQL
+519 
-533 PENSGIVAMLCSVP
+533 
-547 PGWSTSN
+547 
-554 ITAIPERQIN
+554 
-564 GPPTSPSMA
+564 
-573 MRRGTSSDWYIR
+573 

>member
-1 MTVAALEELV
+1 VTVAALEELV

-30 AWLAARLGSLGGR
+30 AWLAKRLEGLNGR
-43 VVPTG
+43 VVPTA
-48 GHPLVLGEWLG
+48 GHPLVLAEWLG

-67 IYAHYDVQPAGEE
+67 VYAHYDVQPVGEAS
-80 GAWQTPPFEPAV
+80 AWRTPPFEPV
-92 RGERMY
+92 IRDERMY

-112 LGAVERLLEERGRLP
+112 LGAVERLLEERGSLP

-142 PNLEAA
+142 PSLEPA
-148 LAANREMLRADVAV
+148 LLAHRDALQADVAI

-183 LAVDVSV
+183 LAVEVSV
-190 RGPAADLHSGRH
+190 RGPSADLHSGRH
-202 GGAVQNP
+202 GGAVLNP
-209 LRALAEIVASLHR
+209 LQALAEILATLHR
-222 ADGTV
+222 PDGAIT
-227 AVDGFSDEVVDL
+227 VDGFMDDVVEL
-239 TDADREEIG
+239 TGDDRFEIA
-248 EMPFDDD
+248 EMPFDER
-255 AYRDEVGAPELHGES
+255 AYRAEVGSPRLHGQN

-283 LEVSQIEG
+283 LEISQIEG

-311 PDQDPARVA
+311 PDQDPQRIA

-327 IKHCPPGVTVS
+327 LGRCPDGVTAS
-338 VEEVPGGIPAYAIR
+338 VEEVPGGIPAYAMR

-363 ALRSVY
+363 ALRAVY

-401 FSSSDECFH
+401 FSSSDEGFH

-432 DLLAKGSKRTRLRGR
+432 DLLAEKL
-447 GSSSCHRCRATSAS
+447 
-461 ATAPSTAI
+461 
-469 SRWPS
+469 
-474 PNAQLTSEITPNSV
+474 
-488 SSASRRLRRFTW
+488 
-500 RSRRSG
+500 
-506 LNPLRHGREHGRR
+506 
-519 QEALEGEPEAERQL
+519 
-533 PENSGIVAMLCSVP
+533 
-547 PGWSTSN
+547 
-554 ITAIPERQIN
+554 
-564 GPPTSPSMA
+564 
-573 MRRGTSSDWYIR
+573 

>member
-1 MTVAALEELV
+1 VTVAALEELV

-30 AWLAARLGSLGGR
+30 AWLAKRLEGLNGR
-43 VVPTG
+43 VVPTA
-48 GHPLVLGEWLG
+48 GHPLVLAEWLG

-67 IYAHYDVQPAGEE
+67 VYAHYDVQPVGEAS
-80 GAWQTPPFEPAV
+80 AWRTPPFEPV
-92 RGERMY
+92 IRDDRMY

-112 LGAVERLLEERGRLP
+112 LGAVERLLEERGSLP
-127 VNVRI
+127 VNVRV

-142 PNLEAA
+142 PSLEPA
-148 LAANREMLRADVAV
+148 LLAHRDALQADVAI

-183 LAVDVSV
+183 LAVEVSV
-190 RGPAADLHSGRH
+190 RGPSADLHSGRH
-202 GGAVQNP
+202 GGAVLNP
-209 LRALAEIVASLHR
+209 LQALAEILATLHR
-222 ADGTV
+222 PDGAIT
-227 AVDGFSDEVVDL
+227 VDGFMDDVVEL
-239 TDADREEIG
+239 TGDDRFEIA
-248 EMPFDDD
+248 EMPFDER
-255 AYRDEVGAPELHGES
+255 AYRAEVGSPRLHGQN

-283 LEVSQIEG
+283 LEISQIEG

-311 PDQDPARVA
+311 PDQDPQRIA

-327 IKHCPPGVTVS
+327 LGRCPDGVTAS
-338 VEEVPGGIPAYAIR
+338 VEEVPGGIPAYAMR

-363 ALRSVY
+363 ALRAVY

-401 FSSSDECFH
+401 FSSSDEGFH

-432 DLLAKGSKRTRLRGR
+432 DLLAEKL
-447 GSSSCHRCRATSAS
+447 
-461 ATAPSTAI
+461 
-469 SRWPS
+469 
-474 PNAQLTSEITPNSV
+474 
-488 SSASRRLRRFTW
+488 
-500 RSRRSG
+500 
-506 LNPLRHGREHGRR
+506 
-519 QEALEGEPEAERQL
+519 
-533 PENSGIVAMLCSVP
+533 
-547 PGWSTSN
+547 
-554 ITAIPERQIN
+554 
-564 GPPTSPSMA
+564 
-573 MRRGTSSDWYIR
+573 

>member
-1 MTVAALEELV
+1 VAVTVAALEELV

-30 AWLAARLGSLGGR
+30 AWLATRLEGLNGR
-43 VVPTG
+43 VVPTA
-48 GHPLVLGEWLG
+48 GHPLVLAEWLG

-67 IYAHYDVQPAGEE
+67 VYAHYDVQPVGEAS
-80 GAWQTPPFEPAV
+80 AWRTPPFEPV
-92 RGERMY
+92 IRDERMY

-112 LGAVERLLEERGRLP
+112 LGAVERLLEERGSLP
-127 VNVRI
+127 VNVRV

-142 PNLEAA
+142 PSLEPA
-148 LAANREMLRADVAV
+148 LLAHRDALQADVAI

-183 LAVDVSV
+183 LAVEVSV
-190 RGPAADLHSGRH
+190 RGPSADLHSGRH
-202 GGAVQNP
+202 GGAVLNP
-209 LRALAEIVASLHR
+209 LQALAEILATLHR
-222 ADGTV
+222 PDGAIT
-227 AVDGFSDEVVDL
+227 VDGFMDDVVDL
-239 TDADREEIG
+239 TGDDRFEIA
-248 EMPFDDD
+248 EMPFDER
-255 AYRDEVGAPELHGES
+255 AYRAEVGSPRLHGQN

-283 LEVSQIEG
+283 LEISQIEG

-311 PDQDPARVA
+311 PDQDPQRIA

-327 IKHCPPGVTVS
+327 LGRCPDGVTAS
-338 VEEVPGGIPAYAIR
+338 VEEVPGGIPAYAMR

-363 ALRSVY
+363 ALRAVY

-401 FSSSDECFH
+401 FSSSDEGFH

-432 DLLAKGSKRTRLRGR
+432 DLLAEKL
-447 GSSSCHRCRATSAS
+447 
-461 ATAPSTAI
+461 
-469 SRWPS
+469 
-474 PNAQLTSEITPNSV
+474 
-488 SSASRRLRRFTW
+488 
-500 RSRRSG
+500 
-506 LNPLRHGREHGRR
+506 
-519 QEALEGEPEAERQL
+519 
-533 PENSGIVAMLCSVP
+533 
-547 PGWSTSN
+547 
-554 ITAIPERQIN
+554 
-564 GPPTSPSMA
+564 
-573 MRRGTSSDWYIR
+573 

>member
-30 AWLAARLGSLGGR
+30 AWLAKRLEGLNGR
-43 VVPTG
+43 VVPTA
-48 GHPLVLGEWLG
+48 GHPLVLGEWTG

-67 IYAHYDVQPAGEE
+67 VYAHYDVQPVGEAA
-80 GAWQTPPFEPAV
+80 AWRTLPFEPV
-92 RGERMY
+92 IRDERMY

-142 PNLEAA
+142 PSLEPA
-148 LAANREMLRADVAV
+148 LLAHRDALQADVAI

-183 LAVDVSV
+183 LAVEVSV
-190 RGPAADLHSGRH
+190 RGPSADLHSGRH
-202 GGAVQNP
+202 GGAVLNP
-209 LRALAEIVASLHR
+209 LQALAEILATLHR
-222 ADGTV
+222 PDGAVT
-227 AVDGFSDEVVDL
+227 VDGFMDDVVDL
-239 TDADREEIG
+239 TGDDRFEIA
-248 EMPFDDD
+248 EMPFDER
-255 AYRDEVGAPELHGES
+255 AYRAEVGSPRLHGQN

-283 LEVSQIEG
+283 LEISQIEG

-311 PDQDPARVA
+311 PDQDPQRIA

-327 IKHCPPGVTVS
+327 LGRCPDGVTAS
-338 VEEVPGGIPAYAIR
+338 VEEVPGGIAAYAMR

-363 ALRSVY
+363 ALRAVY
-369 PGRRVLRTRAGGTL
+369 PGRRVLRARAGGTL

-401 FSSSDECFH
+401 FSSSDEGFH

-432 DLLAKGSKRTRLRGR
+432 DLLADKL
-447 GSSSCHRCRATSAS
+447 
-461 ATAPSTAI
+461 
-469 SRWPS
+469 
-474 PNAQLTSEITPNSV
+474 
-488 SSASRRLRRFTW
+488 
-500 RSRRSG
+500 
-506 LNPLRHGREHGRR
+506 
-519 QEALEGEPEAERQL
+519 
-533 PENSGIVAMLCSVP
+533 
-547 PGWSTSN
+547 
-554 ITAIPERQIN
+554 
-564 GPPTSPSMA
+564 
-573 MRRGTSSDWYIR
+573 

>member
-30 AWLAARLGSLGGR
+30 AWLAKRLEGLNGR
-43 VVPTG
+43 VVPTA
-48 GHPLVLGEWLG
+48 GHPLVLAEWLG

-67 IYAHYDVQPAGEE
+67 IYAHYDVQPVGEAS
-80 GAWQTPPFEPAV
+80 AWRTPPFEPV
-92 RGERMY
+92 IRDERMY

-112 LGAVERLLEERGRLP
+112 LGAVERLLDKRGSLP

-142 PNLEAA
+142 PSLEPA
-148 LAANREMLRADVAV
+148 LIAHRDALRADVAI

-174 SLNVAARGM
+174 SVNVAARGM
-183 LAVDVSV
+183 LAVEVSV
-190 RGPAADLHSGRH
+190 RGPSADLHSGRH
-202 GGAVQNP
+202 GGAVLNP
-209 LRALAEIVASLHR
+209 LQALAEILATLHR
-222 ADGTV
+222 PDGAI
-227 AVDGFSDEVVDL
+227 AVDGFMDDVVDL
-239 TDADREEIG
+239 TGDDRFEIA
-248 EMPFDDD
+248 EMPFDER
-255 AYRDEVGAPELHGES
+255 AYRAEVGAPRLHGQN

-283 LEVSQIEG
+283 LEISQIEG

-311 PDQDPARVA
+311 PDQDPQRIA

-327 IKHCPPGVTVS
+327 LGRCPDGVTAS
-338 VEEVPGGIPAYAIR
+338 VEEVPGGIPAYAMR

-363 ALRSVY
+363 ALRAVY

-401 FSSSDECFH
+401 FSSSDEGFH

-432 DLLAKGSKRTRLRGR
+432 DLLAEKL
-447 GSSSCHRCRATSAS
+447 
-461 ATAPSTAI
+461 
-469 SRWPS
+469 
-474 PNAQLTSEITPNSV
+474 
-488 SSASRRLRRFTW
+488 
-500 RSRRSG
+500 
-506 LNPLRHGREHGRR
+506 
-519 QEALEGEPEAERQL
+519 
-533 PENSGIVAMLCSVP
+533 
-547 PGWSTSN
+547 
-554 ITAIPERQIN
+554 
-564 GPPTSPSMA
+564 
-573 MRRGTSSDWYIR
+573 

>member
-1 MTVAALEELV
+1 VAVTVAALEELV

-30 AWLAARLGSLGGR
+30 AWLAKRLEGLNGR
-43 VVPTG
+43 VVPTA
-48 GHPLVLGEWLG
+48 GHPLVLAEWLG

-67 IYAHYDVQPAGEE
+67 VYAHYDVQPVGEAS
-80 GAWQTPPFEPAV
+80 AWRTPPFEPV
-92 RGERMY
+92 IRDERMY

-112 LGAVERLLEERGRLP
+112 LGAVERLLEERGSLP
-127 VNVRI
+127 VNVRV

-142 PNLEAA
+142 PSLEPA
-148 LAANREMLRADVAV
+148 LLAHRDALQADVAI

-183 LAVDVSV
+183 LAVEVSV
-190 RGPAADLHSGRH
+190 RGPSADLHSGRH
-202 GGAVQNP
+202 GGAVLNP
-209 LRALAEIVASLHR
+209 LQALAEILATLHR
-222 ADGTV
+222 PDGAIT
-227 AVDGFSDEVVDL
+227 VDGFMDDVVEL
-239 TDADREEIG
+239 TGDDRFEIA
-248 EMPFDDD
+248 EMPFDER
-255 AYRDEVGAPELHGES
+255 AYRAEVGSPRLHGQN

-283 LEVSQIEG
+283 LEISQIEG

-311 PDQDPARVA
+311 PDQDPQRIA

-327 IKHCPPGVTVS
+327 LGRCPDGVTAS
-338 VEEVPGGIPAYAIR
+338 VEEVPGGIPAYAMR

-363 ALRSVY
+363 ALRAVY

-401 FSSSDECFH
+401 FSSSDEGFH

-432 DLLAKGSKRTRLRGR
+432 DLLAEKL
-447 GSSSCHRCRATSAS
+447 
-461 ATAPSTAI
+461 
-469 SRWPS
+469 
-474 PNAQLTSEITPNSV
+474 
-488 SSASRRLRRFTW
+488 
-500 RSRRSG
+500 
-506 LNPLRHGREHGRR
+506 
-519 QEALEGEPEAERQL
+519 
-533 PENSGIVAMLCSVP
+533 
-547 PGWSTSN
+547 
-554 ITAIPERQIN
+554 
-564 GPPTSPSMA
+564 
-573 MRRGTSSDWYIR
+573 

>member
-1 MTVAALEELV
+1 VAVTVATLEELV

-30 AWLAARLGSLGGR
+30 AWLAARLGGMNGR

-59 AEGAPTVL
+59 AEGAPTILV
-67 IYAHYDVQPAGEE
+67 YAHYDVQPP
-80 GAWQTPPFEPAV
+80 GAAAAWLTPPFEPTI

-112 LGAVERLLEERGRLP
+112 LGAIERVLEERGRLP

-142 PNLEAA
+142 PNLEPA
-148 LAANREMLRADVAV
+148 LLANRDALRADVAV

-183 LAVDVSV
+183 VAVDVSV
-190 RGPAADLHSGRH
+190 RGPSADLHSGRH
-202 GGAVQNP
+202 GGAVLNP
-209 LRALAEIVASLHR
+209 LQALAEILATLHR
-222 ADGTV
+222 PDGSV
-227 AVDGFSDEVVDL
+227 AVDGFMDDVVDL
-239 TDADREEIG
+239 TGDDRFEIAQ
-248 EMPFDDD
+248 MPFDEQ
-255 AYRDEVGAPELHGES
+255 AYRAELGAPELHGDN

-311 PDQDPARVA
+311 PDQDPSRIA

-327 IKHCPPGVTVS
+327 LGRCPSGVTAS
-338 VEEVPGGIPAYAIR
+338 VEEVSGGIPAYAMR
-352 RDHPALAAAEE
+352 RDHPALAAGEE
-363 ALRSVY
+363 ALQAVY

-401 FSSSDECFH
+401 FSSSDEGFH

-417 LSRLREGTDA
+417 LSRLHEGTDA

-432 DLLAKGSKRTRLRGR
+432 DLLAERL
-447 GSSSCHRCRATSAS
+447 
-461 ATAPSTAI
+461 
-469 SRWPS
+469 
-474 PNAQLTSEITPNSV
+474 
-488 SSASRRLRRFTW
+488 
-500 RSRRSG
+500 
-506 LNPLRHGREHGRR
+506 
-519 QEALEGEPEAERQL
+519 
-533 PENSGIVAMLCSVP
+533 
-547 PGWSTSN
+547 
-554 ITAIPERQIN
+554 
-564 GPPTSPSMA
+564 
-573 MRRGTSSDWYIR
+573 